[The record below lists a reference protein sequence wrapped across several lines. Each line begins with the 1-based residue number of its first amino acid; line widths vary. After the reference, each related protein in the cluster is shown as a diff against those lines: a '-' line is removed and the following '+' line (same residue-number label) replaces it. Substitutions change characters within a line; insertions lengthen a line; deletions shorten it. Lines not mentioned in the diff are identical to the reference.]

1 MLLEFGDIVASDIKS
16 IISQAM
22 ALRSQRRFQQ
32 AYELIAKEAIQHES
46 IKRSLWEHE
55 PVFWSDIN
63 AGICQLTRRNGADAA
78 FIEQLWGKP
87 DFLYSFHR
95 HAGKFPNSRQELV
108 KILERE
114 FVSNIGTSHA
124 LHWIVRDRKS
134 QPWGILSLVD
144 ISLLHRRA
152 EVLLGVLP
160 DAPLGL
166 STAAML
172 TLFQFYFRGLKF
184 NKLYSLVYD
193 DNPHSL
199 KGTLHLGFNVEGRL
213 RKHVLDP
220 KSGTHINLVQT
231 GLLAEDA
238 FTPRNERLMRRLLA
252 PK

>member
-1 MLLEFGDIVASDIKS
+1 VASDFKS

-22 ALRSQRRFQQ
+22 ALRAQRKIQE
-32 AYELIAKEAIQHES
+32 AYELVAKEAVQHES
-46 IKRSLWEHE
+46 IKRCLWEHQ
-55 PVFWSDIN
+55 PVFWSDIY
-63 AGICQLTRRNGADAA
+63 AGICLLTRRNGADAA
-78 FIEQLWGKP
+78 FVEQLWGKP
-87 DFLYSFHR
+87 DFWYSFHR
-95 HAGKFPNSRQELV
+95 HAGKFPNNRQALA

-114 FVSNIGTSHA
+114 FVSSIGTCRA
-124 LHWIVRDRKS
+124 LHWVVRDKKS

-160 DAPLGL
+160 DAPIGL
-166 STAAML
+166 SAAAML

-184 NKLYSLVYD
+184 NKLYSLVYQ

-199 KGTLHLGFNVEGRL
+199 KGTLHLGFKIEGHL

-220 KSGTHINLVQT
+220 KSGTHMNLVQT

-238 FTPRNERLMRRLLA
+238 FNPNNERLMRRLL
-252 PK
+252 KSI

>member
-1 MLLEFGDIVASDIKS
+1 MLLQGDDSVASDVKS

-22 ALRSQRRFQQ
+22 ALRTQRKFQQ
-32 AYELIAKEAIQHES
+32 AYEFVAKEAVQHET
-46 IKRSLWEHE
+46 IKRCLWEHQ
-55 PVFWSDIN
+55 PVFWSDIQ
-63 AGICQLTRRNGADAA
+63 AGICQLTRRNGDDAA
-78 FIEQLWGKP
+78 FIERLWGMP

-95 HAGKFPNSRQELV
+95 HAGKFPNNRQDLA

-114 FVSNIGTSHA
+114 FVSSIRTSHA

-199 KGTLHLGFNVEGRL
+199 KGTLHLGFKVEGRL
-213 RKHVLDP
+213 RRHVLDP
-220 KSGTHINLVQT
+220 KSGIHIDLIQT

-238 FTPRNERLMRRLLA
+238 FSQRNERLMQRLLA
-252 PK
+252 SR